1 MIWRELENK
10 GKTGIRS
17 NWEKLL
23 PKKKFYFTLV
33 VVFLFY
39 FIIIENQ
46 KLKNKRILKTLT
58 IWSEL
63 ENNGKI
69 EVW

>member
-1 MIWRELENK
+1 MLWRELENK

-17 NWEKLL
+17 NREKLL
-23 PKKKFYFTLV
+23 PKNFYFTLV
-33 VVFLFY
+33 DVFLFY
-39 FIIIENQ
+39 FIIIDSN
-46 KLKNKRILKTLT
+46 KFKNNNILKTLT

-69 EVW
+69 EVR

>member
-10 GKTGIRS
+10 GKTGIRL

-23 PKKKFYFTLV
+23 PKNFYFTLV

-39 FIIIENQ
+39 FIIIENNEF
-46 KLKNKRILKTLT
+46 KNKRTLKALT

-63 ENNGKI
+63 ENNSKI

>member
-23 PKKKFYFTLV
+23 PKKFYFTLV